1 MTKTSACLDDKGL
14 ASNLPQV
21 LVPQQL
27 TRGQHD
33 AAPRSV
39 LPPVAAM
46 QVQRLPC
53 HAGGAE
59 ALVLAILVKPP
70 AIGSMVMSSD
80 GVAERS

>member
-1 MTKTSACLDDKGL
+1 MTKASARLDDKGL
-14 ASNLPQV
+14 AGNLPQV
-21 LVPQQL
+21 LMPQQL

-33 AAPRSV
+33 AAPRGV

-59 ALVLAILVKPP
+59 ALILAVLVKPP
-70 AIGSMVMSSD
+70 AMGSMVMSAD